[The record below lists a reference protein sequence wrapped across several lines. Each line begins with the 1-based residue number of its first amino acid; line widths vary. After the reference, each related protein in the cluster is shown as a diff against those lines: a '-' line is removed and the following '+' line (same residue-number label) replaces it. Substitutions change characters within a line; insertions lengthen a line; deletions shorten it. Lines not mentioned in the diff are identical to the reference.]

1 MTQKDS
7 LSDALHERLDK
18 LGEQLE
24 QAWDEA
30 EQAYL
35 ELAEQQQ
42 ARREEFRAMALEYQR
57 AGKNS
62 ARRRSVLL
70 NALDAVDPPRRNRKS
85 HREPKL
91 LVTSTTA
98 SSSSAGNI
106 EDIVRLIPAH
116 DRAAFGEMLQHE
128 LRGRELPVDETRRIA
143 EQVWK
148 RFLKEGWP

>member
-1 MTQKDS
+1 VHS
-7 LSDALHERLDK
+7 SWLSNNRR
-18 LGEQLE
+18 GEKNFVQWL
-24 QAWDEA
+24 WSTKG
-30 EQAYL
+30 
-35 ELAEQQQ
+35 
-42 ARREEFRAMALEYQR
+42 

-98 SSSSAGNI
+98 SSSSAGHI